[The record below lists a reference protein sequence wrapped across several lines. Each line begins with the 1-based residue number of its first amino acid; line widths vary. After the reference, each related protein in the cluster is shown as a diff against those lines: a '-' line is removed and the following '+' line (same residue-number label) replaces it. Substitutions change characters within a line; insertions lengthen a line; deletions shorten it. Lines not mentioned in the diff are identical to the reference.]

1 MIIQNKDVTLTDN
14 LTFRNKK
21 CANFYLEEGTKN
33 KSSLT
38 NTIKSGD
45 WDVFIHMPYS
55 YSSFFSYS
63 LQSSYKPKEKIIKR
77 RRT

>member
-1 MIIQNKDVTLTDN
+1 MTDN

-45 WDVFIHMPYS
+45 WDVFIHMPYN
-55 YSSFFSYS
+55 YSSVFSYF
-63 LQSSYKPKEKIIKR
+63 LQSPYKLSSKGKENKKKEEP
-77 RRT
+77 